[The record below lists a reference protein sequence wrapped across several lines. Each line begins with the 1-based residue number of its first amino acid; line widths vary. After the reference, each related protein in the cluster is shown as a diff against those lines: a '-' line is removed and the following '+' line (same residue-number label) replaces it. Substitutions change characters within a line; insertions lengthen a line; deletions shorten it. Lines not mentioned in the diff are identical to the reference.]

1 MWNICAVKH
10 DIIFLGI
17 EVLNSQGKFH
27 SVIFLW
33 FIINPSNSLNVV
45 CEFLHYLDCSLN
57 FYLFGQSLDLNKKL
71 FLWKRWLHETFLSI
85 CSEQISFWGAGGES
99 KKKGSFPWNKMQL
112 TMSQFPLFGILQ
124 FRKSLPHCLIFV
136 GWRNFASLLFKKISA
151 VFVAKDIME
160 QPVSLS
166 NGIPLLLCFANEQ

>member
-10 DIIFLGI
+10 DVIFLGI

-27 SVIFLW
+27 SVISPW
-33 FIINPSNSLNVV
+33 FIINLSHSMNVF

-57 FYLFGQSLDLNKKL
+57 FYSFGQSLDLNKKL

-85 CSEQISFWGAGGES
+85 CSEQISFWGEGREQE
-99 KKKGSFPWNKMQL
+99 KGSFPWNKMQV
-112 TMSQFPLFGILQ
+112 TVSQFSLFGILQ
-124 FRKSLPHCLIFV
+124 FRKSLPHCLIFA
-136 GWRNFASLLFKKISA
+136 GWRNFESLLFKKISV
-151 VFVAKDIME
+151 VFVAKGIME
-160 QPVSLS
+160 RPVSLS

>member
-10 DIIFLGI
+10 DVIFLGI

-57 FYLFGQSLDLNKKL
+57 FYSFGQSLDLNKKL

-112 TMSQFPLFGILQ
+112 TVSQFPLFGILQ
-124 FRKSLPHCLIFV
+124 FRKSLPHGLIFV